1 MTAAQ
6 SREDYGG
13 SRISRERKVHVVT
26 CDVMVL
32 LHSHLPPSNVNASHL
47 KMANRKI
54 FQYTASGHLLTGQ
67 SVETRSEWR
76 RSEALVSLRLPHV
89 WLRGH
94 CPPQPRRRSSCHQ
107 KTRLHH
113 CTPNTNM
120 AALLSYE
127 PWDAHLTRPA
137 PRVNRP
143 LTSLVGGRLRT
154 NNNNNS
160 AFETGGR
167 AVSCM

>member
-1 MTAAQ
+1 M
-6 SREDYGG
+6 
-13 SRISRERKVHVVT
+13 HVVT

-32 LHSHLPPSNVNASHL
+32 LHSHLPPSNVSASHL

-67 SVETRSEWR
+67 SVERRSEWR
-76 RSEALVSLRLPHV
+76 RSEALVSLSLPHV
-89 WLRGH
+89 SLRGH
-94 CPPQPRRRSSCHQ
+94 CPPQPRRRPSCRQ
-107 KTRLHH
+107 TETRRLHH

-127 PWDAHLTRPA
+127 PWDAHLTR
-137 PRVNRP
+137 VNRP

-154 NNNNNS
+154 NNNNNNNS